1 MINIYRKYI
10 EKNKKYIIIALLFIF
25 LSIGIII
32 VKQFDTEEKESL
44 ELISIEEETEQDNKS
59 IEEEED
65 YKIVV
70 HITGEVEKE
79 GIIEIKEGGRISDA
93 IDAAGGLTKEADLER
108 VNLAY
113 ELEDGQKIYIPNKN
127 DKDIEEYV
135 TEGVDDIVLPDELS
149 NMGDGLIN
157 INKADLE
164 ELQELDGIG
173 EALAENIIAYRE
185 NNGKFKNIEDIK
197 NVSGIGDSKY
207 EKIKDSIKIR

>member
-1 MINIYRKYI
+1 MINIYIKYI

-25 LSIGIII
+25 LIIGIII

>member
-25 LSIGIII
+25 LIIGIII

-185 NNGKFKNIEDIK
+185 NNGKFKDIEDIK

-207 EKIKDSIKIR
+207 EKIKDSIKIK

>member
-1 MINIYRKYI
+1 MINIYKKYI
-10 EKNKKYIIIALLFIF
+10 EKNKKYVIIGLIFCILIIA
-25 LSIGIII
+25 III
-32 VKQFDTEEKESL
+32 VKQFDTEEKETL
-44 ELISIEEETEQDNKS
+44 DLISIEENTENTETV
-59 IEEEED
+59 EEEED
-65 YKIVV
+65 YKIVI
-70 HITGEVEKE
+70 HITGEVNNE

-93 IDAAGGLTKEADLER
+93 IEEAGGLTKEADLER

-113 ELEDGQKIYIPNKN
+113 ELEDGQKIYIPNKK

-149 NMGDGLIN
+149 KAGDGLVN
-157 INKADLE
+157 INKASSE

-197 NVSGIGDSKY
+197 NVSSKY
-207 EKIKDSIKIR
+207 EKIKDNIKIR